1 MRNARGEVR
10 DLNEIFAATPH
21 RVPPAGAGECAAPKL
36 LQYAFTSGLHPV
48 AMAEFWWGASLRS
61 EERLQGEYYP
71 ACSSKCGPILRF
83 MLQGLDVEPNPLEKA
98 PLIP

>member
-1 MRNARGEVR
+1 
-10 DLNEIFAATPH
+10 
-21 RVPPAGAGECAAPKL
+21 
-36 LQYAFTSGLHPV
+36 
-48 AMAEFWWGASLRS
+48 MAEFWWGASLRS